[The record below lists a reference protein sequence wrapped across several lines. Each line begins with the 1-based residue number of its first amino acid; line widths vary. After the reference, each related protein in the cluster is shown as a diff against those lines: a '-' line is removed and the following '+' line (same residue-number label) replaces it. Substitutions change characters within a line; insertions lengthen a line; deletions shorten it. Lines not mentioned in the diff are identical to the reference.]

1 MTSDRDLEAYLD
13 EDIGLGD
20 ITTEAVIT
28 EGVRA
33 EAVILAKARGIV
45 AGISEA
51 SRLFSLLDCKVKPL
65 KHDGE
70 RIRQGEKI
78 IRISGPAASIL
89 RGERVALNLLM
100 RMSGIATLTRQ
111 YVEIVEK
118 SDPDVRIAC
127 TRKTAPGLRFL
138 DKKAVRI
145 GGGDTHR
152 LRLDDCILIKDNH
165 LRIVGSVEKAVR
177 RARERVSF
185 TKKIEVEISSLAG
198 AMQAI
203 QAGADIIMLD
213 NLSPQE
219 VGRIVRELKRR
230 DLRGKVVIEASGG
243 INLENAAKYA
253 STGVDVLSVGALTH
267 SPRALDMSL
276 EVEKALR

>member
-1 MTSDRDLEAYLD
+1 MTSYHDLEAYLE
-13 EDIGLGD
+13 EDVGLGD
-20 ITTEAVIT
+20 ITTEAVVS
-28 EGVRA
+28 EGVQIK
-33 EAVILAKARGIV
+33 AVILTKATGIV
-45 AGISEA
+45 AGVSEA
-51 SRLFSLLDCKVKPL
+51 ASLFSLLDCKVKPL

-70 RIRQGEKI
+70 RIRRGEKI
-78 IRISGPAASIL
+78 FRISGPAASIL

-111 YVEIVEK
+111 YVEAAEK
-118 SDPDVRIAC
+118 INPDVRIAC

-138 DKKAVRI
+138 DKKAVQI

-185 TKKIEVEISSLAG
+185 TKKIEVEISSLAE

-213 NLSPQE
+213 NLSPRE

-253 STGVDVLSVGALTH
+253 STGLDVLSVGALTH
-267 SPRALDMSL
+267 SPKALDMSL